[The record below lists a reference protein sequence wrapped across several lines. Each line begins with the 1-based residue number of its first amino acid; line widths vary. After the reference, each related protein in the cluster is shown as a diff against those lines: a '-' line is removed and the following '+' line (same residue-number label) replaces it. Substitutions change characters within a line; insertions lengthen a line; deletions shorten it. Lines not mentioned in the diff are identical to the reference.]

1 MTDKEIGE
9 KLKEYRERNGLTQEQ
24 LARKLDIPTITI
36 SRWER
41 GLNVSGA
48 YRKILKQAG
57 II

>member
-1 MTDKEIGE
+1 MTDKEIGR
-9 KLKEYRERNGLTQEQ
+9 KLKDYRQKNNLTQEE

-41 GLNVSGA
+41 GKNVSKI
-48 YRKILKQAG
+48 YRKVLKQEG

>member
-1 MTDKEIGE
+1 MTDQEIGE
-9 KLKEYRERNGLTQEQ
+9 KLKTYRQRNELTQEE

-41 GLNVSGA
+41 GMNVSKV
-48 YRKILKQAG
+48 YRKVLKQAG

>member
-1 MTDKEIGE
+1 MTDKEIGP
-9 KLKEYRERNGLTQEQ
+9 KIKEYRQKHNLTQEE

-41 GLNVSGA
+41 RKNVSKI
-48 YRKILKQAG
+48 YRKVLKQAE

>member
-1 MTDKEIGE
+1 MTDQEIAV
-9 KLKEYRERNGLTQEQ
+9 KIKQYRDKHHLTQEQ

-41 GLNVSGA
+41 GKNISNI
-48 YRKILKQAG
+48 YRKVLKEAG

>member
-1 MTDKEIGE
+1 MTDKEIGQ
-9 KLKEYRERNGLTQEQ
+9 KLKEYRETKKLTQEE

-41 GLNVSGA
+41 GLNVSKA